1 MLVTSEGVAFAHRT
15 GTAKSLVEVIDDKV
29 IYRLAV
35 SAHDLSIAL
44 GYETDLEALVPGER
58 FAGPTSPLAGY
69 LARRLLV
76 TSDGLPCA
84 MAEPKV
90 FYPAGADSLEVEIPF
105 DCGAPLQRLG
115 IRYLLFFDIDQ
126 DHQGLGRI
134 VVWGRGKERFLFD
147 RTVNS
152 FETVIER

>member
-1 MLVTSEGVAFAHRT
+1 MTSEGAAFAHRT
-15 GTAKSLVEVIDDKV
+15 GTAKSLVEVIDETV

-44 GYETDLEALVPGER
+44 GYETDLEAPVPAER
-58 FAGPTSPLAGY
+58 FAGPTSPLPGY
-69 LARRLLV
+69 LAARLRV
-76 TSDGLPCA
+76 TSDGSPCA
-84 MAEPKV
+84 MAAPKV
-90 FYPAGADSLEVEIPF
+90 FYTTGADDLEVEIPF
-105 DCGAPLQRLG
+105 ACGTPPRRLG

-126 DHQGLGRI
+126 DHQGLGRV
-134 VVWGRGKERFLFD
+134 VVWGRGEEPFLFD